1 MSTIPAHLR
10 SERATVVEPGRAAVA
25 SALALDSTVS
35 LPASPALN
43 PTGDTVK
50 ARRSTP
56 DWGAALGL
64 GAFDQQDLFQRAMAR
79 VFSDDPEASAAPR
92 IGRFTILRRL
102 GEGGMGV
109 VFAAYDA
116 ELDRKVAIKLVRDEV
131 GNLES
136 KARLLREAQAMA
148 RLAHPNVVSVYD
160 VGLHQEQIYVA
171 MEFIKGQTLT
181 AWIDERSGDW
191 RAILGMCGVKETW

>member
-102 GEGGMGV
+102 GGRDAKPSHRRHDAGGRVGS
-109 VFAAYDA
+109 A
-116 ELDRKVAIKLVRDEV
+116 DRHLYR
-131 GNLES
+131 
-136 KARLLREAQAMA
+136 
-148 RLAHPNVVSVYD
+148 
-160 VGLHQEQIYVA
+160 
-171 MEFIKGQTLT
+171 
-181 AWIDERSGDW
+181 
-191 RAILGMCGVKETW
+191 